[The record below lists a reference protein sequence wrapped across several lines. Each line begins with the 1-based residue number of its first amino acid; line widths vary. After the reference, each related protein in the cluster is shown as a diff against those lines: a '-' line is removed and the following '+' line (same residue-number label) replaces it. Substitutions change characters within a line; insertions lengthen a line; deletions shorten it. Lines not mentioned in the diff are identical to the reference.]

1 MKLSIHPDII
11 GKPDKQERPDKSVYY
26 TVNGKYINQGYGW
39 MNVEVDTW
47 REAFELITTDGYATS
62 AELSTDHRTEENYIS
77 RQICMVDIDD
87 GMTIQELFNDDFYN
101 TFGAGFYTTARHTD
115 EAHRF
120 RIMFV
125 LEEPE
130 TDALRMRK
138 IIRGLLETYK
148 TADTNCKDASRIYY
162 GIPNCKFKE
171 FTNKTLPKY
180 ITDALAD
187 MIDRLDQSKEAK
199 FKYDNTYDTTQYD
212 EIFVGELL
220 KRISVKV
227 GSLQGDYD
235 VFKTI
240 AWAVCHTIGQH
251 NAQNLMM
258 TYWPTKTKKEQHVIK
273 TYNHNKSPTIGTLIK
288 MSGITTLER
297 QLLEVQNKLRNLK

>member
-1 MKLSIHPDII
+1 MRLSIHPDII
-11 GKPDKQERPDKSVYY
+11 GKPNKNERPDKSVYY

-39 MNVEVDTW
+39 VNVEVDNW
-47 REAFELITTDGYATS
+47 RDAFELITTDGYATS
-62 AELSTDHRTEENYIS
+62 SELSSDHRTEDNYIS

-115 EAHRF
+115 ENHRF

-162 GIPNCKFKE
+162 GIPNCTIKE
-171 FTNKTLPKY
+171 YTNKTLPKT
-180 ITDALAD
+180 ITDALVEL
-187 MIDRLDQSKEAK
+187 IDSIDNKVVKHTYTYNYDEK
-199 FKYDNTYDTTQYD
+199 KYDEQFTS
-212 EIFVGELL
+212 ELL
-220 KRISVKV
+220 SRISMKV
-227 GSLQGDYD
+227 GSLQGEYD
-235 VFKTI
+235 TFKTI
-240 AWAVCHTIGQH
+240 AWAVCHTVGQH
-251 NAQNLMM
+251 NANNLMNR
-258 TYWPTKTKKEQHVIK
+258 YWPTKTKKEQQVIK
-273 TYNHNKSPTIGTLIK
+273 TWNSNKSPTVGTLIK
-288 MSGITTLER
+288 LSGISKTER
-297 QLLEVQNKLRNLK
+297 ELLELQMRLRNIK